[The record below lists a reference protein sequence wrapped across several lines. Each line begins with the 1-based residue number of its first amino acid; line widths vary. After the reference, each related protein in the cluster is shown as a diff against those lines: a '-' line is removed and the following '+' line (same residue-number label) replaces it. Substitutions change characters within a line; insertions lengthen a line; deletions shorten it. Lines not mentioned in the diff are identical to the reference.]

1 MTKQK
6 LLTKTALALKGN
18 SQSDCV
24 TLPQQSASI
33 IGEQCLMAGKRS
45 EVWAPRSSL
54 IARGSAEIR
63 SVQGLYKF
71 SVFQK
76 TPYDGSF
83 KFVDF
88 APLFLRQTLCCII
101 VLLSGWLS
109 TCRPD
114 TINNHYPLEE
124 ASRRLSQVFTF
135 DPAVP
140 EMHIRAIPLRAHLT
154 TPVAMMVI
162 AIPHQTTS
170 SLTSPISNRSCVSCG
185 GEGARELLHHS
196 RHDSL
201 LSCWCAFNFPAN
213 GVDGLVFSLH

>member
-1 MTKQK
+1 MTKEK

-71 SVFQK
+71 SVFPK
-76 TPYDGSF
+76 TPYDKSF

-101 VLLSGWLS
+101 GLALCLSSRRDQQRL
-109 TCRPD
+109 
-114 TINNHYPLEE
+114 PLEE

-135 DPAVP
+135 DPAVH

-154 TPVAMMVI
+154 TPSKLL
-162 AIPHQTTS
+162 PPS
-170 SLTSPISNRSCVSCG
+170 RSESL
-185 GEGARELLHHS
+185 
-196 RHDSL
+196 
-201 LSCWCAFNFPAN
+201 
-213 GVDGLVFSLH
+213 